1 MRQHAYPEVIAKLIC
16 HRNYP
21 LDPNLTITVND
32 EFPGGQFL

>member
-16 HRNYP
+16 HRNT

-32 EFPGGQFL
+32 ELLGGQLF